1 MKRIE
6 KLDIILTIL
15 VIIDI
20 LLIIGAVLFNLSNQY
35 TNLILLFDTLL
46 CIILILNFI
55 MKLGKSRDKVG
66 FFNKYWL
73 DLFASLPLGLL
84 ILPFLSATLYTYHV
98 IILIRI
104 LRLILLFRVISKFVE
119 RFLEATYLDKIMAM
133 FIIVIVGS
141 TLLLYLFDPSIGS
154 LYGALWFVFQTITTV
169 GYGDIIPQSP
179 IGKFVSLILLIVGV
193 LMFSIFTASFAYLF
207 NNKVFREENKEFNN
221 QLNQLKEYLRKNQD
235 SINEIKEKISY
246 DDGEMEKI
254 SKRLDNLEENTNN
267 LSERI
272 DYLIEIIEK
281 K

>member
-66 FFNKYWL
+66 FFNRYWL

-221 QLNQLKEYLRKNQD
+221 QLNQLKDYLRKNQD
-235 SINEIKEKISY
+235 SINEIKEKINR
-246 DDGEMEKI
+246 DDEEMEKI

-272 DYLIEIIEK
+272 DYLIEIIGK